1 MTAKID
7 KFAGIDNR
15 TPIDRLRPRERGAG
29 VPVRDAVNV
38 DLSAAGTFQTRAGF
52 TPAAPGQK
60 CRSMFP
66 VDDAG
71 ALIAV
76 GSELMRFTGSSFAKV
91 ADLAT
96 PFGSVAYTKTPL
108 GPVWSDGVHMG
119 LVRNWVNEPL
129 LPPDPNPTPSVSA
142 STDGALQA
150 GSYGVSFAAVM
161 PDGRKSA
168 MTVPV
173 YVDVPANGRIQIN
186 TATQLYPLAVYVTAP
201 NGEVFYKEGRV
212 QSGALS
218 IGLLNQDGE
227 PASYEVAQ
235 MLPAGRV
242 LGYHDGRL
250 LSASGQFLYYSS
262 PYSLGLHKPAS
273 DFIPFP
279 DDIRIVASL
288 DVGVLIV
295 ATASAHWR
303 VAGALPQA
311 TMTQI
316 APYGAVDGTM
326 VGIPNST
333 GSMWFTPRGPVAA
346 SQDGS
351 IRLLQDE
358 QIQFPRADTGAA
370 VFRETNGMRQFIA
383 ALSKPV
389 PSGAAVARS
398 FMDARV
404 IE

>member
-1 MTAKID
+1 
-7 KFAGIDNR
+7 
-15 TPIDRLRPRERGAG
+15 
-29 VPVRDAVNV
+29 
-38 DLSAAGTFQTRAGF
+38 
-52 TPAAPGQK
+52 
-60 CRSMFP
+60 MFP
-66 VDDAG
+66 VDDTG
-71 ALIAV
+71 ALVAV
-76 GSELMRFTGSSFAKV
+76 GAKLMHFDGEELAEV

-96 PFGSVAYTKTPL
+96 PFSSVAYTKTPL

-129 LPPDPNPTPSVSA
+129 LPPDPNPVPSVSA

-168 MTVPV
+168 MTVPA
-173 YVDVPANGRIQIN
+173 YVDVPANGRIQID
-186 TATQLYPLAVYVTAP
+186 TADQLYPLAVYVTAP
-201 NGEVFYKEGRV
+201 NGEIFYKEGQV

-227 PASYEVAQ
+227 PASYEVTQ

-279 DDIRIVASL
+279 DAIRIVASL

-303 VAGALPQA
+303 VAGSLPQA